1 VLSASVD
8 GIFKEEKP
16 YKHAKDELLWRK
28 VNGKIDI
35 DVNEGK
41 RHATQLYSFFPHI
54 NFLPERNTKGKKVN
68 FNYHLQL

>member
-1 VLSASVD
+1 MLSASVD

-16 YKHAKDELLWRK
+16 HKHTKDELLWRK

-41 RHATQLYSFFPHI
+41 RHAAQLYSFFPYK
-54 NFLPERNTKGKKVN
+54 LLTSKK
-68 FNYHLQL
+68 H